1 MTGATDKAAWVDMTN
16 STPLE
21 VARDVVHF
29 STKVSA
35 LFWILVI
42 HDSSRDPESA
52 LTLANRLYEVN
63 CEPGCH
69 HLKVSSL
76 SGIYPHP
83 LPGSNL
89 CVLPREF
96 PPSLDEH
103 HQGVLHD

>member
-1 MTGATDKAAWVDMTN
+1 MTGATDKAAWVDMTH

-63 CEPGCH
+63 SKTVSINYKSYVKFRNPSSSPTSLAFLFSTARISPEPG
-69 HLKVSSL
+69 
-76 SGIYPHP
+76 
-83 LPGSNL
+83 
-89 CVLPREF
+89 
-96 PPSLDEH
+96 
-103 HQGVLHD
+103 

>member
-1 MTGATDKAAWVDMTN
+1 MCISVTGATDKAAWVDMTN

-63 CEPGCH
+63 CKVFSISQALLCPGIH
-69 HLKVSSL
+69 
-76 SGIYPHP
+76 PH
-83 LPGSNL
+83 S
-89 CVLPREF
+89 LPR
-96 PPSLDEH
+96 SL
-103 HQGVLHD
+103 LSFLP

>member
-1 MTGATDKAAWVDMTN
+1 MTGATDKAAWVDMTH

-52 LTLANRLYEVN
+52 LTLANRLYEVKCKVFSISQALVSRN
-63 CEPGCH
+63 PSSFPTSLGSQFSTVRTSLGPG
-69 HLKVSSL
+69 
-76 SGIYPHP
+76 
-83 LPGSNL
+83 
-89 CVLPREF
+89 
-96 PPSLDEH
+96 
-103 HQGVLHD
+103 

>member
-1 MTGATDKAAWVDMTN
+1 MTGATDKAAWVDMTH

-63 CEPGCH
+63 SEPGCH
-69 HLKVSSL
+69 HLKT
-76 SGIYPHP
+76 
-83 LPGSNL
+83 
-89 CVLPREF
+89 
-96 PPSLDEH
+96 
-103 HQGVLHD
+103 

>member
-1 MTGATDKAAWVDMTN
+1 MTGATDKAAWVDMTH

-63 CEPGCH
+63 CKVFRISQALVSRNPSSFPTSLASQFSTVRTSLGPG
-69 HLKVSSL
+69 
-76 SGIYPHP
+76 
-83 LPGSNL
+83 
-89 CVLPREF
+89 
-96 PPSLDEH
+96 
-103 HQGVLHD
+103 